1 MHKELH
7 VPKYKIEKRLQ
18 EMSQEQYR
26 EYAMIIHERL
36 KRRAIITEGN
46 SLYLEERYDKIWS
59 DRLPAASAN
68 DYMVL
73 LQKANHKG
81 GLTEA
86 EEKYGPISLKQI

>member
-1 MHKELH
+1 
-7 VPKYKIEKRLQ
+7 
-18 EMSQEQYR
+18 MSQEQYR

-36 KRRAIITEGN
+36 KKKELLQKEIP
-46 SLYLEERYDKIWS
+46 LYLEERYDKIWS
-59 DRLPAASAN
+59 DRLPASAN

-86 EEKYGPISLKQI
+86 EEKCGQISLKQT